1 MSSCRSCHIICTY
14 LGHLNDTVLHNI
26 TVVHMVLCT
35 DSIYIPM
42 VLFRQL
48 LHDCGVGLEGE
59 EDGEV
64 AAVGQHRI
72 LIFCQFKGILDIIES
87 DLFK

>member
-1 MSSCRSCHIICTY
+1 MVQYTHY
-14 LGHLNDTVLHNI
+14 LWCGIV
-26 TVVHMVLCT
+26 
-35 DSIYIPM
+35 
-42 VLFRQL
+42 FRQL

-59 EDGEV
+59 EEGEV

-72 LIFCQFKGILDIIES
+72 LIFCQFKGILDIIEN

>member
-1 MSSCRSCHIICTY
+1 MYVFCCFVC
-14 LGHLNDTVLHNI
+14 
-26 TVVHMVLCT
+26 
-35 DSIYIPM
+35 
-42 VLFRQL
+42 RQL

-59 EDGEV
+59 EEGEV

-72 LIFCQFKGILDIIES
+72 LLFCQFKGILDIIEN

>member
-1 MSSCRSCHIICTY
+1 MTQYCITIAWCY
-14 LGHLNDTVLHNI
+14 VLAVY
-26 TVVHMVLCT
+26 TL
-35 DSIYIPM
+35 PM
-42 VLFRQL
+42 VLRQL

-59 EDGEV
+59 EEGEV

-72 LIFCQFKGILDIIES
+72 LIFCQFKGILDIIEN